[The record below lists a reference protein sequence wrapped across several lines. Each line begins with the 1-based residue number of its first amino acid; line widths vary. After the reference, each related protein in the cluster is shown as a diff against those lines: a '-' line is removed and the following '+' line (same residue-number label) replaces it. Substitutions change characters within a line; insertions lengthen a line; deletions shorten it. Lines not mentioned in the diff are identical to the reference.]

1 MKIEKYIS
9 ALMFRYQCVI
19 VPSFGAFLSENH
31 SAYYDEKANA
41 FYPPHKRLSFNINL
55 IYNDGLLAQHVAAM
69 ENISYNDALVAIK
82 KQVQVWKDSL
92 EKTNKVFL
100 PQIGEFHKMEEN
112 NIVFYPCG
120 SSTFIKTS
128 FGLSA
133 VEAPILVRDTPI
145 ITTVKSTNSKR
156 ALIRFIPYA
165 ASVAILIGVSSFII
179 PNAVDSYKEH
189 QLLRVQ
195 KSVQNQLETK
205 IQQAT
210 FFIEPNLNT
219 ISIPVIE
226 KKDKTIPTPYY
237 IVASAFR
244 NLDGAKSEAEKLKKS
259 GYTDA
264 IVLDKNKFG
273 MFPVSYGGYENKD
286 IAQKE
291 LRKIH
296 RNLNKDA
303 WILLQ

>member
-1 MKIEKYIS
+1 
-9 ALMFRYQCVI
+9 MFRYQCVI
-19 VPSFGAFLSENH
+19 VPSFGAFLSENQ
-31 SAYYDEKANA
+31 SAFYDEKANA

-55 IYNDGLLAQHVAAM
+55 IYNDGLLAQHIAAM

-82 KQVQVWKDSL
+82 KQVQIWKDSL
-92 EKTNKVFL
+92 ETTNKVFL
-100 PQIGEFHKMEEN
+100 SQIGEFHKMEEN

-133 VEAPILVRDTPI
+133 VEAPILVKDNPI
-145 ITTVKSTNSKR
+145 INTVKSTNTKR
-156 ALIRFIPYA
+156 TLSRVLPYA
-165 ASVAILIGVSSFII
+165 ASVAILIGVTSFVI
-179 PNAVDSYKEH
+179 PNAIQSYKEH
-189 QLLRVQ
+189 QLLSVQ

-226 KKDKTIPTPYY
+226 KKDKKIATPYY

-244 NLDGAKSEAEKLKKS
+244 NIDGAKSEAEKLKKS
-259 GYTDA
+259 GYIDA
-264 IVLDKNKFG
+264 VVLDKNKFG